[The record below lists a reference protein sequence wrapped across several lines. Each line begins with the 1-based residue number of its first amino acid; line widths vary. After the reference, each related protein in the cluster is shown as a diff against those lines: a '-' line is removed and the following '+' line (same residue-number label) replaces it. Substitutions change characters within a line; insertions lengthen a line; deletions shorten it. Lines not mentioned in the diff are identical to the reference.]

1 MAKVNVS
8 IPDDLLHDVDEI
20 AAELNYSRSGF
31 VAEATA
37 QYLERKRE
45 EIAAEERRRSIE
57 AAMRSA
63 RQIAA
68 RMPDGPDL
76 TSIIRADRDSN
87 WGHGDYSE

>member
-8 IPDDLLHDVDEI
+8 LPDELLLEVDRITE
-20 AAELNYSRSGF
+20 ELNCSRSGF

-37 QYLERKRE
+37 QYLTRKRE

-63 RQIAA
+63 REIAA
-68 RMPDGPDL
+68 TMPDGPDL
-76 TSIIRADRDSN
+76 TEIIRRDRDSN
-87 WGHGDYSE
+87 HGHGAFDE